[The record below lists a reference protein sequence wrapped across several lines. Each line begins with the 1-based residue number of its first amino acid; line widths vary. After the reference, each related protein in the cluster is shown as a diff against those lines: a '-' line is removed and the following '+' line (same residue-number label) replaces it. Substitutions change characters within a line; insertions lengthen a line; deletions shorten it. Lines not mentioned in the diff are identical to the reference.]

1 MNRHLNNEG
10 QECKIGNVKDRSVVG
25 RGGSMKKIKKVN
37 VVEIFYIQ
45 V

>member
-1 MNRHLNNEG
+1 
-10 QECKIGNVKDRSVVG
+10 VG

-45 V
+45 VWIMEHWNLLKSP